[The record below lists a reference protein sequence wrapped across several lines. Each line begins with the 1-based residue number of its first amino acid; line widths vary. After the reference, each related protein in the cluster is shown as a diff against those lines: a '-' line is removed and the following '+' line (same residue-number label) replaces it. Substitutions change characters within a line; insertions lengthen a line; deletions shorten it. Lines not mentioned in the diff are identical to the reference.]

1 MIYFRHPPLH
11 SSRNYGI
18 IHASSREKNKPTGGA
33 RIKRRE
39 TGDKKMAIQTTQREA
54 TRRNDLCI
62 SVGYCDLWHTLK
74 ECADGKDA
82 YTAGVYGWN
91 ADIYEFDTFAIVTG
105 YRPFGKDI
113 LSHEFCKKWEKK
125 AQAHYNKVNAILPN
139 GKFRSCAVRG
149 RMRYT
154 FRTHF
159 TKAVHAE
166 IAKWREAKGG
176 KRKAA

>member
-1 MIYFRHPPLH
+1 
-11 SSRNYGI
+11 
-18 IHASSREKNKPTGGA
+18 
-33 RIKRRE
+33 
-39 TGDKKMAIQTTQREA
+39 MAIQTTQRET

-62 SVGYCDLWHTLK
+62 SVGYCDLWHTLH

-125 AQAHYNKVNAILPN
+125 AQAHYNKVNAPLPN
-139 GKFRSCAVRG
+139 GKYRSCAVRD

-154 FRTHF
+154 FRQQF
-159 TKAVHAE
+159 TKAVHTE
-166 IAKWREAKGG
+166 IAKWREAQGG

>member
-1 MIYFRHPPLH
+1 M
-11 SSRNYGI
+11 S
-18 IHASSREKNKPTGGA
+18 
-33 RIKRRE
+33 
-39 TGDKKMAIQTTQREA
+39 IQTTQREA

-113 LSHEFCKKWEKK
+113 LSYKFCRKWEKK
-125 AQAHYNKVNAILPN
+125 AQAHYNKRFERTPT
-139 GKFRSCAVRG
+139 GKFRSSAVMG

-154 FRTHF
+154 FRTQF